1 MTNPEFPK
9 GQYRSR
15 DKVRALAATDLRV
28 APSPEAPPEVQ
39 ESESDVR
46 PVDVAELI
54 ADDDPI
60 LQQVQTL
67 RDDGYGGVILRGPP
81 GTSKSWYAQAI
92 AARLVEGDESR
103 IRSVQFHPSYQYE
116 DFVEGYVPDDKGGSF
131 KLQDKHLLVISD
143 VAQTHPDKVCVL
155 VVDELSRADP
165 ARVFGEALTY
175 IEQSKRGVEF
185 SLASGRPFAIPGN
198 LFLLG
203 TMNEYDRGVE
213 QVDAALERRLGFVP
227 MDPDPELLRA
237 ILQKNAVRAA
247 AVALIVQFFQW
258 LLHHSNP
265 YCHIGHAYFST
276 VRDGGSLR
284 RLWDHQLRYVFQRAF
299 SLDQQQGLSDV
310 KTRWDTLVTSVLAS
324 EAAVT
329 PDAAAPA
336 AADAP
341 PVPTDTPTP

>member
-9 GQYRSR
+9 SRYRSGE
-15 DKVRALAATDLRV
+15 KVRTLTASDLRV
-28 APSPEAPPEVQ
+28 APSADAPPEVQ
-39 ESESDVR
+39 GSESDVR
-46 PVDVAELI
+46 SVDVAELI

-92 AARLVEGDESR
+92 AARLAGGDESR
-103 IRSVQFHPSYQYE
+103 VRTVQFHPSYQYE
-116 DFVEGYVPDDKGGSF
+116 DFVEGFVPDDKGSF
-131 KLQDKHLLVISD
+131 KLQAKHLLLISE
-143 VAQTHPDKVCVL
+143 VAQSHPEKVCVL

-185 SLASGRPFAIPGN
+185 SLVSGRPFAIPGN

-227 MDPDPELLRA
+227 MDPDPERLRA
-237 ILQKNAVRAA
+237 ILQKNEVRAA
-247 AVALIVQFFQW
+247 TAALIVQFFEW

-284 RLWDHQLRYVFQRAF
+284 RLWDHQLRFVFERAF
-299 SLDQQQGLSDV
+299 SFDQQQEQGLPQV
-310 KTRWDTLVTSVLAS
+310 KERWETLVTTVLAS
-324 EAAVT
+324 EAAT
-329 PDAAAPA
+329 PA
-336 AADAP
+336 A
-341 PVPTDTPTP
+341 PTDTATP